1 MKREARLVADLV
13 SATVVLVVLIALV
26 VAVLPGYLERNEP
39 EPEPEPINT
48 GITKV
53 TDYERGIVNL
63 PCHFT
68 AEGC

>member
-13 SATVVLVVLIALV
+13 SATVVITVLIALI
-26 VAVLPGYLERNEP
+26 VAVLPGYLERNES
-39 EPEPEPINT
+39 EPEPINT

-53 TDYERGIVNL
+53 TDHERGIVNL

>member
-13 SATVVLVVLIALV
+13 SAALVITVLAALIAY
-26 VAVLPGYLERNEP
+26 VLPGYLEEN